1 MCGRF
6 ATTITDMEMRS
17 MFDVD
22 EVVGEELAASYNVA
36 PTQDVRMVL
45 ERPPSDGEDDPVRQI
60 RTARWGLVPSWAKDR
75 SIGNKLIN
83 ARSETITTKPSF
95 RAAAKVRR
103 AILPADGYYEWE
115 KRDGKKIPHFLQTDD
130 ALAMAG
136 LYEMWRDPDRD
147 DDDPERWLWTATIL
161 TRPATDEFGHIHDRC
176 PVVLPDEFRQ
186 PWLDRGLDDPH
197 DVEALIN
204 SIPDPRL
211 TSYEVSTAV
220 NSPRNNDPGLLAP
233 V

>member
-83 ARSETITTKPSF
+83 ARSE
-95 RAAAKVRR
+95 
-103 AILPADGYYEWE
+103 
-115 KRDGKKIPHFLQTDD
+115 
-130 ALAMAG
+130 
-136 LYEMWRDPDRD
+136 
-147 DDDPERWLWTATIL
+147 
-161 TRPATDEFGHIHDRC
+161 
-176 PVVLPDEFRQ
+176 
-186 PWLDRGLDDPH
+186 
-197 DVEALIN
+197 
-204 SIPDPRL
+204 
-211 TSYEVSTAV
+211 
-220 NSPRNNDPGLLAP
+220 
-233 V
+233 